1 MEKRPL
7 KVRPLE
13 VRLVHKHWYFC
24 VWFESDGIFANFA
37 DIWRIMFNFI
47 KNSLRRRALR
57 GVKPFN
63 GVKQEFPHMER
74 ELVLGFLCKVEN
86 MADVDALIE
95 MVRFLKECG
104 RLGGA
109 VLEGKKCF
117 RSSAARTEF
126 EEFCKAENI
135 LFLPKGCADW
145 KGIPQNTAL
154 ADFYIQ
160 ERDLMIT
167 LNPDIDFTL
176 DYIAAGSASRFTT
189 AVHSSNMVPYNLVLE
204 PGKDSL
210 SFKEYVEKL
219 LGYIGKMQ
227 Q

>member
-1 MEKRPL
+1 MW
-7 KVRPLE
+7 
-13 VRLVHKHWYFC
+13 LVHKRWYFC
-24 VWFESDGIFANFA
+24 GWFESDGIFANFA
-37 DIWRIMFNFI
+37 DIWMIMFSFV
-47 KNSLRRRALR
+47 KNSIRRRVLKGVEPFR
-57 GVKPFN
+57 GA
-63 GVKQEFPHMER
+63 KQEFPQIDKISC
-74 ELVLGFLCKVEN
+74 LGVLCKVESI
-86 MADVDALIE
+86 ADVEAFGE
-95 MVRFLKECG
+95 MVQFLKGFG
-104 RLGGA
+104 RLDGA

-117 RSSAARTEF
+117 GSRAARTEF

-135 LFLPKGCADW
+135 LFLPKGCTDW

-176 DYIAAGSASRFTT
+176 DYIAVRSASHFTT